1 MLCRVTPLGALI
13 RKRTGAT
20 GSLPCRPRRT
30 FSATRA
36 QHTSHY
42 ETLSIPR
49 NASKSQI
56 KVSSTSPKTLTS
68 VPHASPSLPIT
79 RYARTQLHQQNSQ
92 KKNPPM
98 SHFLSFIFCVVGSM
112 GWEHNAANMHK
123 PLLYILSFRLVEQAV
138 PSGRKQRSSSEGEVC
153 SVQRSIRCSRR

>member
-68 VPHASPSLPIT
+68 VSHASPSLPIT

-92 KKNPPM
+92 KKTTLRLIF
-98 SHFLSFIFCVVGSM
+98 FLSFFALLVRWDGSITQLTT
-112 GWEHNAANMHK
+112 
-123 PLLYILSFRLVEQAV
+123 LLYILSFRLVEQAV
-138 PSGRKQRSSSEGEVC
+138 PSGRKQRSSSGGEVC